1 MTFLYRVK
9 QFFWSLDTRIGK
21 EDIEYVAR
29 NLCEKEYELFSRL
42 SKQEKKHSIK
52 VARDVDSECLREGTC
67 AGEMTKI
74 ALLHDI
80 GKLKG
85 RLNSIDKSILV
96 IADKVSKGRIRSLS
110 LKKVDVYFNHGL
122 MGSELLRDCGLSER
136 ALFLIEN
143 HHNHLIE
150 CDRELDILM
159 RCDSM
164 N

>member
-1 MTFLYRVK
+1 MAFLYRAR
-9 QFFWSLDTRIGK
+9 QFFWSLDSRISK
-21 EDIEYVAR
+21 EDMEYVER
-29 NLCEKEYELFSRL
+29 NLNDKEYELFSRL
-42 SKQEKKHSIK
+42 SKQEQKHSIR
-52 VARDVDSECLREGTC
+52 VARDVDAECSVEGTC
-67 AGEMTKI
+67 SGEMTKI

-96 IADKVSKGRIRSLS
+96 IADKVSKGRIRSLD

-122 MGSELLRDCGLSER
+122 MGSEMLKDCGLSER

-150 CDRELDILM
+150 GDKELNILM
-159 RCDSM
+159 RCDSR